1 MSSTNPQ
8 HRLLRLRDVLD
19 KVGLSK
25 STVYAMI
32 RRKEFPKPVHLG
44 CMATWVESE
53 IDAWITSRIDER
65 DQAA

>member
-1 MSSTNPQ
+1 MTNPIPQ
-8 HRLLRLRDVLD
+8 QRLLRLRDVLHL
-19 KVGLSK
+19 VGLSK

-32 RRKEFPKPVHLG
+32 RRGEFPRPVHLG

-53 IDAWITSRIDER
+53 IGTWIASRIEER